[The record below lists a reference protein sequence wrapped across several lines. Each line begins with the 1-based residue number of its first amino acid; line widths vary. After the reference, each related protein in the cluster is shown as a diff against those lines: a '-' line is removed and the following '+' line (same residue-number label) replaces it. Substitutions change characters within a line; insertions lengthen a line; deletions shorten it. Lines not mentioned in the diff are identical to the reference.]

1 MNAPQLNNNQTNPT
15 ISVVLPAFNAEKYVR
30 EAVQSVFA
38 QSFTNFELIIINDG
52 STDGTLAILE
62 ELREQDRR
70 IIIVS
75 RENKGLVQS
84 LNEGLDLARGPWI
97 ARMDADDIAL
107 PHRFERQL
115 QWLELT
121 GADMCGSWIKLFG
134 ASDKR
139 IVKLPQTDEAIK
151 MWLLFAAAFAHPT
164 VMMRAKLIK
173 KIRYD
178 KVWEKCEDYDLWERA
193 VRAGWIMTNVPEVLL
208 LYRQHESQTS
218 SRSSAYQQMLSQK
231 IRRRLWQFRF
241 DSFKLQKEWIDE
253 VLKLR
258 EPSLT
263 NPNMD
268 YVDTVFIELLQRNHG
283 ETRATILEHAT
294 RLYFRAA
301 STCPD
306 IVARWSKLNRSY
318 GTRWEANTK
327 IKLWLLRVFRI
338 HSSSSSFGLLKSL
351 YLKFIRTR

>member
-1 MNAPQLNNNQTNPT
+1 MNTSKLNNHQTNPT

-30 EAVQSVFA
+30 EAVQSVLT

-62 ELREQDRR
+62 ELREQDSR

-84 LNEGLDLARGPWI
+84 LNEGLDLARGLWI
-97 ARMDADDIAL
+97 ARMDADDIAM
-107 PHRFERQL
+107 PQRFERQL
-115 QWLELT
+115 QWLEQT

-134 ASDKR
+134 ASDKH

-173 KIRYD
+173 KMRYD
-178 KVWEKCEDYDLWERA
+178 KAWEKCEDYDLWERA
-193 VRAGWIMTNVPEVLL
+193 ARAGWIMTNVPEVLL

-218 SRSSAYQQMLSQK
+218 TRSSTYQQMCSQK
-231 IRRRLWQFRF
+231 IRRRLWEFWF
-241 DSFKLQKEWIDE
+241 DSLELKKEWIDE

-258 EPSLT
+258 EPSQP

-268 YVDTVFIELLQRNHG
+268 YVDTAFIGLLQRNHG

-318 GTRWEANTK
+318 GTSFGAETK
-327 IKLWLLRVFRI
+327 IRLWLLRVFRI
-338 HSSSSSFGLLKSL
+338 HSNSKSFECLKNL
-351 YLKFIRTR
+351 YLKCIRSR